1 MRNVYPVF
9 AIFCEY
15 MLNKEKILEMIVRST
30 SFSRFVTGM
39 FAVTAL
45 SFASA
50 VNAQVTFGTLPIGTT
65 QNYAGLIVTGFLPAG
80 FSQIGTSQT
89 ATYAGSNAGNT
100 IAGNLISSVF
110 GNGTDLLFA
119 YQVQT
124 GVSNAQVASFSVAGF
139 TTRPLQYGAT
149 DTDIDAAGAL
159 VNATVGI
166 APQRDVRSG
175 AGDLGDSVDFGT
187 TSSLPAGTN
196 GTIFLLRT
204 PGVAS
209 DILTTGGAAV
219 LGGGVA
225 ANTSASVLT
234 IRSVTAAPEPG
245 TMALAGLGLVGLI
258 IRRRKK

>member
-1 MRNVYPVF
+1 MKNFYLIF
-9 AIFCEY
+9 AFFCEY
-15 MLNKEKILEMIVRST
+15 MLNKENVLEMIVRSI
-30 SFSRFVTGM
+30 SLSRFVTGM
-39 FAVTAL
+39 FAVATL
-45 SFASA
+45 SLVSP

-65 QNYAGLIVTGFLPAG
+65 QNFAGLTVTGFLPAG
-80 FSQIGTSQT
+80 FTQIGASQT
-89 ATYAGSNAGNT
+89 ATYAGTNAGNT

-139 TTRPLQYGAT
+139 TTRTLQYGAT
-149 DTDIDAAGAL
+149 DTDVDAGGAL
-159 VNATVGI
+159 VNTTVGI
-166 APQRDVRSG
+166 TPQTDVRSG

-187 TSSLPAGTN
+187 TSSLPSGTN

-209 DILTTGGAAV
+209 DILATGGAAV

-245 TMALAGLGLVGLI
+245 TLALAGLGLVGLI